1 MTLEEYRK
9 LEEEVGKDDAW
20 RLVMALQVCQAVR
33 MPETHMKSPPSDGPG
48 ESGWTI
54 RITR

>member
-9 LEEEVGKDDAW
+9 LQEQVGEDDAW
-20 RLVMALQVCQAVR
+20 RLVMALRVREAVR
-33 MPETHMKSPPSDGPG
+33 MLEAHIKSPPSDGPD

-54 RITR
+54 RITL

>member
-9 LEEEVGKDDAW
+9 LEEEVGKVDAW

-33 MPETHMKSPPSDGPG
+33 MLEAHLKSLPNDGPD

-54 RITR
+54 RITL